1 VIIRTLYTTAWNNAQ
16 IAGALDTLAGAGQ
29 GIRFAYF
36 YADRVIM
43 TARRLRDTRGVL
55 SMVSADELVGKDDY
69 FDIINRVHQEI
80 YAALSRAVAA
90 MNEEMPAGAD

>member
-1 VIIRTLYTTAWNNAQ
+1 MIIRTLYTTAWNNAQ

-43 TARRLRDTRGVL
+43 TARRLKDTRGVL
-55 SMVSADELVGKDDY
+55 SMVSADELITDNY
-69 FDIINRVHQEI
+69 ADIINRIHQEI
-80 YAALSRAVAA
+80 YAALASAAAA

>member
-1 VIIRTLYTTAWNNAQ
+1 MIVRTLYTTAWNNAQ
-16 IAGALDTLAGAGQ
+16 IAAALDTLAGAGQ

-55 SMVSADELVGKDDY
+55 AAVSADELITDNY
-69 FDIINRVHQEI
+69 SDIINRVHQEI
-80 YAALSRAVAA
+80 YAALMRAAAA
-90 MNEEMPAGAD
+90 MNEELPAGAD

>member
-1 VIIRTLYTTAWNNAQ
+1 MIVRTLYTTAWNNAQ
-16 IAGALDTLAGAGQ
+16 IAAALDTLAGAGQ

-55 SMVSADELVGKDDY
+55 AMVSADELITDNYADV
-69 FDIINRVHQEI
+69 INRVHTEI
-80 YAALSRAVAA
+80 YNALARAVAA
-90 MNEEMPAGAD
+90 MNEEMPAGAER

>member
-1 VIIRTLYTTAWNNAQ
+1 MIVRTLYTTAWNNAQ
-16 IAGALDTLAGAGQ
+16 IAAALDTLAGAGQ

-55 SMVSADELVGKDDY
+55 AMVSADELITDNYADV
-69 FDIINRVHQEI
+69 INRVHTEI
-80 YAALSRAVAA
+80 YNALARAVAA
-90 MNEEMPAGAD
+90 MNEELPAGAD